1 SILTATEETN
11 MLLSPRGPILVGV
24 LVLTLLISQP
34 TAAQETPVIGGLS
47 TAHASTS
54 ATWPF
59 VLFGQAVAI
68 EGRLA
73 LVGVPNFVATDA
85 DEKIIQGPIV
95 EIYAGNADGTLW
107 TRTGSL
113 SAPDPKAEGFFGSA
127 LALTGNRLAVGSFGP
142 LELFERRKSRW
153 VRRDSISFSPPFSG
167 PGRFAYEGDTLAMVV
182 GEHQMDSIPG
192 SQNRLFV
199 YIYRIEREGK
209 AHRVQRL
216 EIPAAGIDSLALDHE
231 LLVVGSSGGY
241 DPVNP
246 QPPGQ
251 VYVYS
256 RRGEHWRFEQTIPSP
271 TGAPN
276 SEFGQAVALGDR
288 AILVSAPRED
298 FEGDRGFTF
307 AEGEL
312 YVFRKAHGVWA
323 ETQETRPSAGFA
335 DFGAVLAAG
344 GGRVAVGSPFPT
356 DPFQTEFG
364 PTVIYRWDGD
374 TLVLDNYVVSSR
386 TVSLDIS
393 RNRII
398 VGENAEVKNGA
409 NNAAEV
415 LTYPRAADS
424 DDSQSASQEDE
435 D

>member
-1 SILTATEETN
+1 
-11 MLLSPRGPILVGV
+11 MLLSPRGPILAGV
-24 LVLTLLISQP
+24 FLLTLLISHP
-34 TAAQETPVIGGLS
+34 TVAQETPVIGDLS

-54 ATWPF
+54 PSWPF

-73 LVGVPNFVATDA
+73 LVGVPNFDTTDA
-85 DEKIIQGPIV
+85 NGNFVAEGIV
-95 EIYAGNADGTLW
+95 EVYEGNADGTLW

-113 SAPDPKAEGFFGSA
+113 TPPDPNVEHFFGSQ
-127 LALTGNRLAVGSFGP
+127 LALTGNRLAVGTSGP
-142 LELFERRKSRW
+142 LELFERSNSRW
-153 VRRDSISFSPPFSG
+153 VRRGSISFTPPFFG
-167 PGRFAYEGDTLAMVV
+167 PGHFAYQGDTLAVVV

-199 YIYRIEREGK
+199 YIYRIEHEGK
-209 AHRVQRL
+209 AHLVQRL
-216 EIPAAGIDSLALDHE
+216 KIPAGGIDSLALEHR
-231 LLVVGSSGGY
+231 LLVVGSAGGY
-241 DPVNP
+241 DLVNP

-276 SEFGQAVALGDR
+276 SQFGQSVAVGNR
-288 AILVSAPRED
+288 AILVAAPRED
-298 FEGDRGFTF
+298 FEGFRDFTF
-307 AEGEL
+307 AWGEL

-323 ETQETRPSAGFA
+323 ETQEIRPNNNDGNPVGAFSGF
-335 DFGAVLAAG
+335 GESLAAG
-344 GGRVAVGSPFPT
+344 GGRVAVGSPLPT

-364 PTVIYRWDGD
+364 PTAIYRWDGD
-374 TLVLDNYVVSSR
+374 TLVLDNYVMSYR

-409 NNAAEV
+409 NNVGLV
-415 LTYPRAADS
+415 LTYPRPARS
-424 DDSQSASQEDE
+424 DDSQSESQD
-435 D
+435 DKD